1 MIFTRQLLLV
11 AAFIGLMSGL
21 NFAVQIV
28 TDQAYRSEFAEEM
41 TSEVRD
47 ALAVRAVYLRRLV

>member
-1 MIFTRQLLLV
+1 
-11 AAFIGLMSGL
+11 
-21 NFAVQIV
+21 V
-28 TDQAYRSEFAEEM
+28 TDQAYRLEFAEEM